1 MGAIICSAVKIN
13 ATTGSGSEIIH
24 KETDKNA
31 HNETDQNAHTEQQ
44 QRKKSKE
51 ENINSK
57 IKHKNLFLKVFGCN
71 HTDTNLKARLKRITN
86 EDLIVEDIR
95 HDGKDTFFTVHLRSS
110 KLTKKI
116 IFFIYKENKENE
128 NTENE
133 IFIIDKQQEDLK
145 EQPNFFQDKQNK
157 LKELMDKEACDVV
170 SNHNKMINEVQQRIK
185 NVAKNLVMDSHEYN
199 EEGEL
204 DIVPK
209 IENLHTNFTVESTL
223 SHGTKQEIDALQDK
237 LSELRLQQKEFKD
250 FITCMDE
257 MFQKHKSSKN
267 SAMKVYSKFQIE
279 CKHLKSAL
287 PMYARRNE
295 IVSTVTTNQVSIII
309 GETGSGKSTQVTQY
323 LYQAGL
329 ADSGLIV
336 CTQPRKIAATSL
348 ATRVA
353 HELNTSVGNLVGYHV
368 GMQMKT
374 SKTTKIIYMTDQMLL
389 NLCLKDETF
398 SKYSCI
404 IIDEAH
410 ERSIYTDLLLGMIKT
425 SLTKRPE
432 LKVVIT
438 SATIEPEIFVNF
450 FGTCPVL
457 KIAGRM
463 FPVDVIWPTENEA
476 EEDYKSAALKKTV
489 YVHEKEQSGDIL
501 TFLTSPLEIEKCCNN
516 FEKTFKDTNN
526 FICLPL
532 HGRLQPQEQQKVFEP
547 SPVGKRKIVFATNS
561 AETSITIPGIKYVI
575 DTGVAKEMLYDPQK
589 NINALNVTNITRS
602 SAEQRKGRAGRTEPG
617 KCYRLYTENTYNNM
631 ETNSKPEI
639 SRVHLGQALLKL
651 YELGVNP
658 LQFDFVQKP
667 SQHLI
672 DTAME
677 TLELVG
683 AVSQNKIT
691 ERGKWIAK
699 LPIDPKFGAFVY
711 EAIKE
716 GIGIEG
722 IVLSACCGTSSM
734 FYRSGSESQKNE
746 ADKRKVRFCH
756 EGGDFMTMLEVFRE
770 WHSKPE
776 KSKSNWCSQN
786 SINNKVLRGIR
797 ETVNEI
803 LNVLK
808 KEQGILMPFQL
819 KTPKDVDEK
828 LQEMLFKIFRQNLCH
843 YLGHDK
849 AGYLVVQKD
858 QIVQIFPASSLKTLG
873 LQPDWIV
880 IERVLKTSRDFAINI
895 TPVKDSWL
903 QKALADDLLNFDLN
917 AVQSQRVEQA
927 AFCAVGEKLL
937 SNFVGVRYSE
947 LRNLEKT
954 MRQVLDGT
962 FVTIEASKEYGEI
975 TAFATEK
982 NKETVKAMI
991 NDRLSLFKGT
1001 IKGEIKEFYLSPLK
1015 KGVKVVV
1022 GAGMDIVDVL
1032 MPNEYKTVV
1041 VNATDN
1047 SISEK
1052 DICEYFEK
1060 FGNVV
1065 NAYKFTNSKD
1075 RTKWGKITFKR
1086 REDAESSVQSTKD
1099 KSINAIPDIGYQP
1112 VNAIVSL
1119 YTIRAKIEWCRRPTF
1134 AFIKFNDSSL
1144 VQRAC
1149 KTPISIGEMS
1159 VRITKGKVNASEV
1172 HVANLCNC
1180 TTEDELRTAFINALS
1195 LESGAIENITIRK
1208 KNVKTNECELQ
1219 TLKEKI
1225 ESKLNEYVI
1234 EGTYYLDLKI
1244 PRDNHVTFLAF
1255 VSFSSPE
1262 EGMAAYAGIHKRFK
1276 INYQTVSMSVEFK
1289 TSVAVRKHLFPMYEE
1304 TLSKLSK
1311 TLDKNFNVK
1320 HLTKT
1325 LKNGNVLVELLCEN
1339 SENIMKAKTVVEKV
1353 IDGKKY
1359 VTDQPGE
1366 LGKLFNPGGKRF
1378 FERVKNETNTIIHF
1392 DARDFSIIIHG
1403 TTESQEKAAEMITM
1417 CLRDLRIGVSQQMA
1431 LKGPDKPVGV
1441 MRELMMRYGYDLNL
1455 LVDEYGLKNV
1465 ELDRRRHILT
1475 VTGEQKAVQIVI
1487 EKMQMVIEETGL
1499 KMKGRVLKSS
1509 KTRECV
1515 VCFCEIE
1522 DGNMYRLEVCGH
1534 SYCKQCVQFQFQAD
1548 LNSLPVCCSSEACD
1562 EKWALKDITI
1572 IADKTNN
1579 PVDLLVEK
1587 ATSSF
1592 VAKNSI
1598 AYKYCTTPD
1607 CPMIYRVSE
1616 KENLFT
1622 CPQCESRIC
1631 TGCNKQY
1638 HDGLTCEQVKKV
1650 ASTKEADD
1658 NLHLFLQECE
1668 LNIKKCPKCS
1678 TLIEKIDGCNHVTC
1692 QACRTNICWVCLD
1705 HYPTD
1710 VECYVHLSQEHGG
1723 CFNF

>member
-1 MGAIICSAVKIN
+1 MSSTVKTN
-13 ATTGSGSEIIH
+13 ASTESGSERTHNKTH
-24 KETDKNA
+24 KNS
-31 HNETDQNAHTEQQ
+31 HTEQQ

-51 ENINSK
+51 EKINSK
-57 IKHKNLFLKVFGCN
+57 IKHKNLYMKVTGSY
-71 HTDTNLKARLKRITN
+71 HTDTGLKARLKRITK
-86 EDLIVEDIR
+86 EDLVVQNTRRDGED
-95 HDGKDTFFTVHLRSS
+95 TVFTIQLRSS
-110 KLTKKI
+110 KLAKKI
-116 IFFIYKENKENE
+116 ISSIHKENK
-128 NTENE
+128 NTEDKF
-133 IFIIDKQQEDLK
+133 FIIDQQQKDVK
-145 EQPNFFQDKQNK
+145 EQRSFLQNNQIK
-157 LKELMDKEACDVV
+157 LKELVDKEACEVV

-185 NVAKNLVMDSHEYN
+185 NVTEKLGRDSHEYN
-199 EEGEL
+199 EEEEDM
-204 DIVPK
+204 DIVPGDEK
-209 IENLHTNFTVESTL
+209 SQTDSIEASNI
-223 SHGTKQEIDALQDK
+223 SHRAKQEIDALQDK
-237 LSELRLQQKEFKD
+237 LTELKLQKKEFKD

-257 MFQKHKSSKN
+257 MLKKHKSSKKSN
-267 SAMKVYSKFQIE
+267 SAMNLVYSEFQIE

-287 PMYARRNE
+287 PMYARRNQ
-295 IVSTVTTNQVSIII
+295 IVSTVTENQVSIII

-374 SKTTKIIYMTDQMLL
+374 SHATKIIYMTDQMLL
-389 NLCLKDETF
+389 NLCLKDENF
-398 SKYSCI
+398 SKYACI

-425 SLTKRPE
+425 SLTKRPD

-463 FPVDVIWPTENEA
+463 FPVNVIWPTEKEA
-476 EEDYKSAALKKTV
+476 DEDYESAALKKTV

-589 NINALNVTNITRS
+589 NINALNVTNITKS

-617 KCYRLYTENTYNNM
+617 KCYRLYTENIYNNM

-639 SRVHLGQALLKL
+639 LRVHLGQALLKL

-683 AVSQNKIT
+683 AVSDNKIT

-711 EAIKE
+711 EAIE
-716 GIGIEG
+716 EEVGIEG

-756 EGGDFMTMLEVFRE
+756 EGGDFMTMLAVFRE
-770 WHSKPE
+770 WHSQQE
-776 KSKSNWCSQN
+776 KSKSYWCSQN

-828 LQEMLFKIFRQNLCH
+828 LQEMLFKIFRQNICH

-880 IERVLKTSRDFAINI
+880 IERVLKTSRDFATNI

-903 QKALADDLLNFDLN
+903 QKALSDNMLKFDFN
-917 AVQSQRVEQA
+917 AIQSQRVEQA
-927 AFCAVGEKLL
+927 VFCAVGEKLF
-937 SNFVGVRYSE
+937 SNFVGLRYSE
-947 LRNLEKT
+947 LRNLENT
-954 MRQVLDGT
+954 LRQVLDGT

-975 TAFATEK
+975 TAFATDK

-991 NDRLSLFKGT
+991 NDRLNLLKGT
-1001 IKGEIKEFYLSPLK
+1001 MKGETKEFYLSSLK

-1041 VNATDN
+1041 VNVIDN
-1047 SISEK
+1047 SVSEK
-1052 DICEYFEK
+1052 DIREYFEK

-1065 NAYKFTNSKD
+1065 NAYKFKNSKD
-1075 RTKWGKITFKR
+1075 KTKWGKITYQRK
-1086 REDAESSVQSTKD
+1086 EDAESSVQSTKD
-1099 KSINAIPDIGYQP
+1099 KSISAFPDIGYQP
-1112 VNAIVSL
+1112 TKDIVSL
-1119 YTIRAKIEWCRRPTF
+1119 CTMRAKIEWCRRPTF
-1134 AFIKFNDSSL
+1134 AFIRFTDSSI

-1149 KTPISIGEMS
+1149 KASISIRGTS
-1159 VRITKGKVNASEV
+1159 ARIRKGKGNASEI
-1172 HVANLCNC
+1172 HVTNLCNN
-1180 TTEDELRTAFINALS
+1180 TTEDELRTAFLNTLS
-1195 LESGAIENITIRK
+1195 LELGTIENIAVRK
-1208 KNVKTNECELQ
+1208 KNVKTNESELKSLKQ
-1219 TLKEKI
+1219 TI

-1234 EGTYYLDLKI
+1234 AGTYYLDLKP

-1255 VSFSSPE
+1255 VSFSIPE
-1262 EGMAAYAGIHKRFK
+1262 EGMAAYDGIHNSFK
-1276 INYQTVSMSVEFK
+1276 INYETVSMTVEFK
-1289 TSVAVRKHLFPMYEE
+1289 TSVVVRKNLFPMHEE
-1304 TLSKLSK
+1304 TLSNLSE
-1311 TLDKNFNVK
+1311 TLDKNLDVK
-1320 HLTKT
+1320 YRTKT
-1325 LKNGNVLVELLCEN
+1325 LKNGNVLVELQCESRDN
-1339 SENIMKAKTVVEKV
+1339 AIKAKTVVEKV
-1353 IDGKKY
+1353 IEGKRY
-1359 VTDQPGE
+1359 DTEQPGE
-1366 LGKLFNPGGKRF
+1366 LEKLFTQGGKRL
-1378 FERVKNETNTIIHF
+1378 FERVKNETNTIIHT

-1403 TTESQEKAAEMITM
+1403 PTEAQEKTAEMLTKY
-1417 CLRDLRIGVSQQMA
+1417 LRDLSSGISQQIT

-1441 MRELMMRYGYDLNL
+1441 MKELMMRYGYDLNT
-1455 LVDEYGLKNV
+1455 LVDEYGLKYV
-1465 ELDRRRHILT
+1465 ELDRRGHILT
-1475 VTGEQKAVQIVI
+1475 VTGDQQAVQIVI
-1487 EKMQMVIEETGL
+1487 EKIQTVIEETGL
-1499 KMKGRVLKSS
+1499 KMKGKVLQPST
-1509 KTRECV
+1509 TRECV

-1522 DGNMYRLEVCGH
+1522 DGKMYRLEACGH
-1534 SYCKQCVQFQFQAD
+1534 SYCKECVEFQFQSD
-1548 LNSLPVCCSSEACD
+1548 LNSLPVCCSSEGCE
-1562 EKWALKDITI
+1562 EKWVLKDITK

-1592 VAKNSI
+1592 VAKNQR

-1607 CPMIYRVSE
+1607 CPIIYRATE

-1631 TGCNKQY
+1631 TGCLKQF
-1638 HDGLTCEQVKKV
+1638 HDGLSCEQVKLAEK
-1650 ASTKEADD
+1650 KEADD
-1658 NLHLFLQECE
+1658 KNLRLLLQECK
-1668 LNIKKCPKCS
+1668 LDIKKCPNCS
-1678 TLIEKIDGCNHVTC
+1678 TLIEKISGCNRMTC
-1692 QACRTNICWVCLD
+1692 SACKTYICWICLN
-1705 HYPTD
+1705 HYPTSS
-1710 VECYVHLSQEHGG
+1710 ECYDHLSKEHGG
-1723 CFNF
+1723 YY